1 VLGVGVIAALGSIP
15 WWREFSPWAGLV
27 SALLAMT
34 VLHMGYSCRDV
45 VPFPHLGVLV
55 CTVQYGLAPWAA
67 WYYPAE
73 NPVYSISDYSHYFS
87 YAGPALLAISLAWTT
102 SLVGLNLG
110 GQRHSRSEG
119 SPRLARE
126 LDWLLWGGIALKLAV
141 GSAQLGGV
149 AFLIL
154 LLADLRF
161 IGAIGLMLLGAPGW
175 RWRVAVLFM
184 LEASGSVAAGMFHE
198 MVLWGLGFFIAWLF
212 VRRPPLLVSLAWL
225 LLVCG
230 GVFVLND
237 AKWQIREAIWLGGGG
252 RVTVFG
258 KDMYVSDWNRPLVGA
273 LCMAESATK
282 LFTVRYGNDSV
293 GDMVMRFNQG
303 WIIDRILRHVPAE
316 EPYARGSTVI
326 SAFESSLLPRVL
338 APEKQMAGGQAFME
352 RFAGYTLIEG
362 TSMNLGFAG
371 EMYANFGYW
380 GGIVG
385 CGLYALVMALGFRW
399 LALRA
404 RSSPLWWAIL
414 AYVGHW
420 ALKAETDIGA
430 VLNYIVKAAIVVYV
444 ISMCLPAFHAELTGR
459 SVATRRSSRRGREVK
474 TAETL
479 KS

>member
-1 VLGVGVIAALGSIP
+1 
-15 WWREFSPWAGLV
+15 
-27 SALLAMT
+27 MT
-34 VLHMGYSCRDV
+34 VLHMGYSYQGV

-55 CTVQYGLAPWAA
+55 CAVQYGLAPWAA

-73 NPVYSISDYSHYFS
+73 NPIYSISDYSRYFS
-87 YAGPALLAISLAWTT
+87 YAGPALLAISLAWTA
-102 SLVGLNLG
+102 SLVGLKLG
-110 GQRHSRSEG
+110 GQRLFRSKG
-119 SPRLARE
+119 FPKLARE

-175 RWRVAVLFM
+175 RWRVAVLFT
-184 LEASGSVAAGMFHE
+184 LEASSSVAAAMFHE
-198 MVLWGLGFFIAWLF
+198 MVLWGLSFFIAWLF
-212 VRRPPLLVSLAWL
+212 VRRPHLLVFLAWL

-237 AKWQIREAIWLGGGG
+237 AKWQIREATWLGGGG
-252 RVTVFG
+252 RVQTFG
-258 KDMYVSDWNRPLVGA
+258 ADLYMTKWNRSLVGA
-273 LCMAESATK
+273 LCMVESATK
-282 LFTVRYGNDSV
+282 LFTGGYGNDSV

-303 WIIDRILRHVPAE
+303 WIIDRILQHVPAE
-316 EPYARGSTVI
+316 EPYAHGKTVI
-326 SAFESSLLPRVL
+326 TAFEAALLPRVL
-338 APEKQMAGGQAFME
+338 APNKQMAGGKGFME
-352 RFAGYTLIEG
+352 RYADYTLVEG

-385 CGLYALVMALGFRW
+385 CGLYALVLALGFRW

-404 RSSPLWWAIL
+404 QTSPLWWAVL

-444 ISMCLPAFHAELTGR
+444 VSMCLPAFHAELTGR
-459 SVATRRSSRRGREVK
+459 LPTARRPSRQDRERR
-474 TAETL
+474 TL
-479 KS
+479 KH